1 MYRNG
6 AMGGGAAILAVT
18 GSTAPTATLVVVGAG
33 AALLGALLAWRAV
46 WLRGHGDEAAASG
59 EARQAP

>member
-18 GSTAPTATLVVVGAG
+18 GSTAPTATFVVVGAG
-33 AALLGALLAWRAV
+33 AAALGALFVWRSA
-46 WLRGHGDEAAASG
+46 WLRRHGDEVSASG
-59 EARQAP
+59 EARRNP

>member
-6 AMGGGAAILAVT
+6 AMGGGAAVLAVT

-33 AALLGALLAWRAV
+33 AVLLGALFAGRSA
-46 WLRGHGDEAAASG
+46 WLRGHGDGGTASG
-59 EARQAP
+59 EARRTS

>member
-18 GSTAPTATLVVVGAG
+18 GSTAPTATLAVVGAG
-33 AALLGALLAWRAV
+33 AALLGALFAWRSV
-46 WLRGHGDEAAASG
+46 WLRGRGDEATASG
-59 EARQAP
+59 EARQNP

>member
-33 AALLGALLAWRAV
+33 AALLGALFAWRSA
-46 WLRGHGDEAAASG
+46 WLRRHGDEATEPG
-59 EARQAP
+59 KARRRS

>member
-18 GSTAPTATLVVVGAG
+18 GSTAPTATLIVVGAG
-33 AALLGALLAWRAV
+33 AAALGALFAWRSV
-46 WLRGHGDEAAASG
+46 WLRGHGDEASASR
-59 EARQAP
+59 EAQQNP